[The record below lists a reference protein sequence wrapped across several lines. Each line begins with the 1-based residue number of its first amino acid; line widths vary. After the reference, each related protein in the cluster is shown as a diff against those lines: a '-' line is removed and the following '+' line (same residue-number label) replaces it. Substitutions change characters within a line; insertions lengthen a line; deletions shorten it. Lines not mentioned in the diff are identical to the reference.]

1 MGDAHPTATPPLS
14 PPPRALP
21 RTGYIVWRGNLDK
34 NGVIEIDGNASVPGS
49 IDSGLPGVPVT
60 VDLDTKNFAMVEYP
74 SSSNGYRRMRI
85 RSRNKV
91 QSIILKWQLAD

>member
-1 MGDAHPTATPPLS
+1 M
-14 PPPRALP
+14 
-21 RTGYIVWRGNLDK
+21 
-34 NGVIEIDGNASVPGS
+34 PGS
-49 IDSGLPGVPVT
+49 IDTGLPGVPVT
-60 VDLDTKNFAMVEYP
+60 IDLDTKNFAMVEFP